1 MERIVIATKNEGKVE
16 EMREALSHLPVEVVS
31 LSAFGDLP
39 DAVEDGT
46 TFTENAKIKA
56 AFYEKRTGCICLADD
71 SGLEV
76 EALGGAPGIYS
87 ARYAGEHGDDA
98 ANNAKLCAE
107 LARAGASQS
116 RAAYRCALA
125 ACTPDG
131 EEFQT
136 LGSYEGIVRRA
147 RRGTGGFGYDPYF
160 YPDACMGRSMA
171 ELVIGEKIRISHRGA
186 ALRLMVLK
194 IQDYLARRLSL

>member
-1 MERIVIATKNEGKVE
+1 MEQIVIATKNEGKVA

-31 LSAFGDLP
+31 LAAFGDLP
-39 DAVEDGT
+39 DAVEDGE
-46 TFTENAKIKA
+46 TFLENAKQKA
-56 AFYEKRTGCICLADD
+56 RFYREVTGAICIADD

-87 ARYAGEHGDDA
+87 ARYAGVHGDDA

-107 LARAGASQS
+107 LARVGAAQS

-125 ACTPDG
+125 FSAPDG
-131 EEFQT
+131 EAFQS
-136 LGSYEGIVRRA
+136 LGSCEGIVRRA

-171 ELVIGEKIRISHRGA
+171 EIVLGEKIRISHRGA
-186 ALRLMVLK
+186 ALRLMVMK
-194 IQDYLARRLSL
+194 VQDYLARRLSL

>member
-1 MERIVIATKNEGKVE
+1 MEKIVIATKNEGKVG

-31 LSAFGDLP
+31 LRAFGDQP
-39 DAVEDGT
+39 DAVEDGK
-46 TFTENAKIKA
+46 TFLENAKAKA
-56 AFYEKRTGCICLADD
+56 AFYEKRTGCICMADD

-87 ARYAGEHGDDA
+87 ARYAGAHGDDA
-98 ANNAKLCAE
+98 ANNAKLCEE
-107 LARAGASQS
+107 LARRGLPES

-125 ACTPDG
+125 VCTPDG
-131 EEFQT
+131 EAFQT
-136 LGSYEGIVRRA
+136 LGSCEGVVRRA

-186 ALRLMVLK
+186 ALRLMVMKL
-194 IQDYLARRLSL
+194 QEYLAGGISL